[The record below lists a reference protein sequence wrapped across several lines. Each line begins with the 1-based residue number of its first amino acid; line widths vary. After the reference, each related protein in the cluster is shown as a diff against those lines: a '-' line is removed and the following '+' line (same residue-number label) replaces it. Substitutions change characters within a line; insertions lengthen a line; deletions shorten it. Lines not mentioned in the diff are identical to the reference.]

1 MINGENKELKI
12 GDEVF
17 YLYAKRENIN
27 RNLDDVKLIPDEA
40 EITRFTLMHG
50 RIEGFT
56 IDRNGKELV
65 LFENSIVPFI
75 MNMFGNNYSDKR
87 QSYDRYFYA
96 SPKTVW
102 FDKENAL
109 AGLKSVIEYSKSRM
123 KELLDKFYDSGYED
137 SIKYIL
143 RQENYGKFSDE
154 TKSESKNK
162 PTYIFNDSYITKE
175 NSEDE

>member
-1 MINGENKELKI
+1 MINDENKELNI

-17 YLYAKRENIN
+17 YLYAKREKID
-27 RNLDDVKLIPDEA
+27 RNVDDVKLIPDET

-65 LFENSIVPFI
+65 LFESSIVPFI
-75 MNMFGNNYSDKR
+75 MNMLGNTYSDKR
-87 QSYDRYFYA
+87 QPYDRYFYA

-123 KELLDKFYDSGYED
+123 KELLDKFYDIGYED
-137 SIKYIL
+137 ALKYIQ
-143 RQENYGKFSDE
+143 RQENYGTFSNE
-154 TKSESKNK
+154 TKTENTNNA
-162 PTYIFNDSYITKE
+162 TYIFD
-175 NSEDE
+175 NSHIEKKDV

>member
-1 MINGENKELKI
+1 MINDENKELKI

-17 YLYAKRENIN
+17 YLYAKREKFD
-27 RNLDDVKLIPDEA
+27 RNVDDVKLIPDDI
-40 EITRFTLMHG
+40 EITQFTLKHG

-75 MNMFGNNYSDKR
+75 IDVFGNNYSDKR
-87 QSYDRYFYA
+87 HSHDRYYNVLSSYDRYFYA

-109 AGLKSVIEYSKSRM
+109 EGLKSVIEYSKLRM
-123 KELLDKFYDSGYED
+123 KELLNKFYDSGYDETLK
-137 SIKYIL
+137 SIQ
-143 RQENYGKFSDE
+143 RQE
-154 TKSESKNK
+154 
-162 PTYIFNDSYITKE
+162 TY
-175 NSEDE
+175 